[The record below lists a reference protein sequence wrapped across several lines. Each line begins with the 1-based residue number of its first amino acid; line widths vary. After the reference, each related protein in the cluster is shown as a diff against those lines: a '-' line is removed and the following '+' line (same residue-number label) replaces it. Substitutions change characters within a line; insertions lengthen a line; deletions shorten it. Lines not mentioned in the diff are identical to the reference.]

1 LDNYYF
7 ARALKFIYC
16 KQSLQPESISN
27 IINNALLQAF
37 HFYPVIFFFV
47 VIIINI
53 ILSDSSEIRRLNK
66 TYRNIDRIT
75 DVLSFSYL
83 SDNDSFHGE
92 DSLFTIG
99 EIYICPGVAKE
110 NAKNQDADWSL
121 DLEMILLVVHGILH
135 IYDYDHEKEYDRVEM
150 ESLQECIVNDIRNTF
165 GL

>member
-1 LDNYYF
+1 MKIEL
-7 ARALKFIYC
+7 
-16 KQSLQPESISN
+16 
-27 IINNALLQAF
+27 INNQDEVSLDLGLIEKASIYVSNKF
-37 HFYPVIFFFV
+37 DTCPDNV
-47 VIIINI
+47 INI

-66 TYRNIDRIT
+66 TYRNIDR
-75 DVLSFSYL
+75 
-83 SDNDSFHGE
+83 E

>member
-1 LDNYYF
+1 MKIEL
-7 ARALKFIYC
+7 
-16 KQSLQPESISN
+16 
-27 IINNALLQAF
+27 INNQDEVSLDLGLIEKASIYVSNKF
-37 HFYPVIFFFV
+37 DTCPDNV
-47 VIIINI
+47 INI

-83 SDNDSFHGE
+83 SDSDSFHGE

-135 IYDYDHEKEYDRVEM
+135 IYDYDHEKEYDRIEM

>member
-1 LDNYYF
+1 MKIELINNQDEVSLDLGLIEKASIYVSNKFDTCLDN
-7 ARALKFIYC
+7 
-16 KQSLQPESISN
+16 
-27 IINNALLQAF
+27 
-37 HFYPVIFFFV
+37 V
-47 VIIINI
+47 INI

-83 SDNDSFHGE
+83 SDSDSFHGE

-135 IYDYDHEKEYDRVEM
+135 IYDYDHEKEYDRIEM